1 MTKNKKLTRLTIA
14 IISGVYVAI
23 ISLISASCGHFTE
36 PESEPIM
43 HAKSLIWSL
52 PDSSMLILEKMDT
65 VLLREED
72 KKLWHLL
79 HEHTLQRL
87 NQIEVPNPE
96 LMEIAEYFHQNRQL
110 GYAC

>member
-14 IISGVYVAI
+14 MISGVYVAT

-52 PDSSMLILEKMDT
+52 PDSSKLILEEMDT
-65 VLLREED
+65 VLLSEND
-72 KKLWHLL
+72 KKLWHLFYL
-79 HEHTLQRL
+79 LR
-87 NQIEVPNPE
+87 
-96 LMEIAEYFHQNRQL
+96 ASCR
-110 GYAC
+110 